1 MSVVEGEDVDQEVD
15 QSAYEGKS
23 HLCRWSCDPRY
34 FVEMRCEAWDEFSDN
49 GVIVFN
55 LSNELV
61 MFRAQLS
68 KLSVEL
74 LGMSVCYEEL
84 GCTGRELCHGLFEH
98 CYVERDKLRR

>member
-1 MSVVEGEDVDQEVD
+1 VCQ
-15 QSAYEGKS
+15 
-23 HLCRWSCDPRY
+23 WSKVRTLTKKLFNQRMKVRVTCYPRY
-34 FVEMRCEAWDEFSDN
+34 FVENRCEAWDEVSEN

-61 MFRAQLS
+61 MVRAQLS

-74 LGMSVCYEEL
+74 LGMSVCCEEM